1 MIVFNV
7 IIMIIAIMIII
18 LIEQDATFTFID
30 VAPQWQSFNAGD
42 IYIIEIIDSQNQTLQ
57 TYMWGCVNSWWFI
70 TGNWL
75 DIENGVRYLAE
86 QVYEKSLS
94 SSHLDD

>member
-1 MIVFNV
+1 MIIVFNV

-42 IYIIEIIDSQNQTLQ
+42 IYIIEIIDSQNQTPNQ
-57 TYMWGCVNSWWFI
+57 YICRCVSI
-70 TGNWL
+70 MM
-75 DIENGVRYLAE
+75 IHYRQLAG
-86 QVYEKSLS
+86 
-94 SSHLDD
+94 H